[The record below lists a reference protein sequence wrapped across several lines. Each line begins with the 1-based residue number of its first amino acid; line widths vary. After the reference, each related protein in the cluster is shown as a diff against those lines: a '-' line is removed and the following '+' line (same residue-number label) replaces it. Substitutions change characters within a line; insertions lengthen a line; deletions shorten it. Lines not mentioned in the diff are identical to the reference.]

1 MKYFFENWSEPQTKL
16 VNYFRLSYCNYLLNF
31 FGPILFAHLISY
43 LYGFAREINWMNI
56 FIHVKVKKKEVR
68 C

>member
-43 LYGFAREINWMNI
+43 LYGFAREIN
-56 FIHVKVKKKEVR
+56 
-68 C
+68 